1 LVIII
6 WNFLL
11 KGDYMLAKKTTKKS
25 STKKPLVSKKQQEEF
40 KVEGKK
46 VVSKIKALIKEG
58 NVRKITVK
66 DSKGKIILSLP
77 VTAGV
82 VGALLLPPLVV
93 IGAIA
98 TLVTECTITVQ
109 RDK

>member
-1 LVIII
+1 
-6 WNFLL
+6 
-11 KGDYMLAKKTTKKS
+11 MPTKKKA
-25 STKKPLVSKKQQEEF
+25 KKPLVSKKAQEEF

-46 VVSKIKALIKEG
+46 VVSKVKALIKEG

-66 DSKGKIILSLP
+66 DNKGKTILSLP

-82 VGALLLPPLVV
+82 IGAILLPPLVV

-98 TLVTECTITVQ
+98 ALITECTITVQ

>member
-1 LVIII
+1 
-6 WNFLL
+6 
-11 KGDYMLAKKTTKKS
+11 MPAKKKA
-25 STKKPLVSKKQQEEF
+25 KKPLVSKKQQEEI

-46 VVSKIKALIKEG
+46 VVNKIKALIKEG

-66 DSKGKIILSLP
+66 DNKGKIILSLP

-93 IGAIA
+93 VGAIA
-98 TLVTECTITVQ
+98 ALITECTITVQ
-109 RDK
+109 REK

>member
-1 LVIII
+1 
-6 WNFLL
+6 
-11 KGDYMLAKKTTKKS
+11 MPAKKKINK
-25 STKKPLVSKKQQEEF
+25 TKKPLVSKKQQEEF

-58 NVRKITVK
+58 NVRKVTVK
-66 DSKGKIILSLP
+66 DNKGKVILSLP

-82 VGALLLPPLVV
+82 VGAILLPPLVV

-98 TLVTECTITVQ
+98 ALITECTITVE
-109 RDK
+109 RR

>member
-1 LVIII
+1 
-6 WNFLL
+6 
-11 KGDYMLAKKTTKKS
+11 MPAKKK
-25 STKKPLVSKKQQEEF
+25 STKKIKKPIVSKKVQEEF

-46 VVSKIKALIKEG
+46 VVGKVKSLIREG

-66 DSKGKIILSLP
+66 DKKGKTILSLP

-93 IGAIA
+93 LGAVA
-98 TLVTECTITVQ
+98 ALLTECTITVI
-109 RDK
+109 REK

>member
-1 LVIII
+1 
-6 WNFLL
+6 
-11 KGDYMLAKKTTKKS
+11 MPAKKK
-25 STKKPLVSKKQQEEF
+25 TKKPLVSKKQKEEI

-66 DSKGKIILSLP
+66 DNKGKIILSLP

-82 VGALLLPPLVV
+82 IGAVLLPPLVV
-93 IGAIA
+93 LGAIA
-98 TLVTECTITVQ
+98 ALLTECTITVQ
-109 RDK
+109 REK

>member
-1 LVIII
+1 
-6 WNFLL
+6 
-11 KGDYMLAKKTTKKS
+11 MPTKKKV
-25 STKKPLVSKKQQEEF
+25 KKPLVSKKQQEEF

-46 VVSKIKALIKEG
+46 VVNKVKALIKEG

-66 DSKGKIILSLP
+66 DSKGKVILSLP

-98 TLVTECTITVQ
+98 ALLTECTITVQ
-109 RDK
+109 REK

>member
-1 LVIII
+1 
-6 WNFLL
+6 
-11 KGDYMLAKKTTKKS
+11 MPAKKKA
-25 STKKPLVSKKQQEEF
+25 KKPLVSNKAKEEF

-66 DSKGKIILSLP
+66 DSKGKVILSLP

-82 VGALLLPPLVV
+82 IGAVLLPPLVV

-98 TLVTECTITVQ
+98 ALLTECTITVQ
-109 RDK
+109 REK

>member
-1 LVIII
+1 MPT
-6 WNFLL
+6 
-11 KGDYMLAKKTTKKS
+11 KKTAKK
-25 STKKPLVSKKQQEEF
+25 STAKKPLVSKKTQQEF

-46 VVSKIKALIKEG
+46 VVSKIKELIKEG

-82 VGALLLPPLVV
+82 IGAILLPPLIV

-98 TLVTECTITVQ
+98 ALLTECTITVQ
-109 RDK
+109 REK

>member
-1 LVIII
+1 
-6 WNFLL
+6 
-11 KGDYMLAKKTTKKS
+11 MPTKKTEKKS
-25 STKKPLVSKKQQEEF
+25 SVKKPLVTKKAQEEF

-46 VVSKIKALIKEG
+46 VVTKIKALIKEG

-66 DSKGKIILSLP
+66 DNKGKIILSLP

-82 VGALLLPPLVV
+82 IGALILPPLIV

-98 TLVTECTITVQ
+98 ALLTECTITVQ
-109 RDK
+109 REK